1 MHRIGWTIEPFGGCR
16 LTSLAVDIA
25 RFPAKNAF
33 SYTEVSQRA
42 EATGRWAEYLGGRR
56 FSSSELEKNLVYMAV
71 AAFYGGLALF
81 RSWLA
86 VWFSARSRSGT
97 ASPRAGSE

>member
-33 SYTEVSQRA
+33 GYTEVSQRA
-42 EATGRWAEYLGGRR
+42 EATGRWAEFWGGGPFPPRSSKRISFTWPWLHFLEVSHGSGRGFPAGFRRGGRSDPER
-56 FSSSELEKNLVYMAV
+56 SS
-71 AAFYGGLALF
+71 
-81 RSWLA
+81 
-86 VWFSARSRSGT
+86 
-97 ASPRAGSE
+97 P

>member
-42 EATGRWAEYLGGRR
+42 EATGRWAEFLGWRR
-56 FSSSELEKNLVYMAV
+56 FSSSKLEKNLVYMAV
-71 AAFYGGLALF
+71 AAFSGGLPLF
-81 RSWLA
+81 RSWLSG
-86 VWFSARSRSGT
+86 WFSARSRFRTLYPQIG
-97 ASPRAGSE
+97 P